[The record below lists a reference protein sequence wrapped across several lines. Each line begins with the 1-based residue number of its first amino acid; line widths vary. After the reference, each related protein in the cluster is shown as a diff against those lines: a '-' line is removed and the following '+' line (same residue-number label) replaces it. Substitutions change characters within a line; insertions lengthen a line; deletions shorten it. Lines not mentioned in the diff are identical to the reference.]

1 MLELLF
7 GYMVYDT
14 VKTVSNKRKEDEKR
28 KEIDRLRSRLKRPMT
43 RTHSKQCICRLCVN
57 RREAAIN
64 RLNELLGC
72 K

>member
-7 GYMVYDT
+7 GFMVYDT
-14 VKTVSNKRKEDEKR
+14 VKTVSKKREEEQKR
-28 KEIDRLRSRLKRPMT
+28 KEIDHLRLRLKRPMT
-43 RTHSKQCICRLCVN
+43 RTHSKQCVCRLCVN
-57 RREAAIN
+57 RRKAAVN

>member
-7 GYMVYDT
+7 GFMVYDT
-14 VKTVSNKRKEDEKR
+14 VKTVSNKRAEKA
-28 KEIDRLRSRLKRPMT
+28 KQEEIDHLRFRLKRPMT

-57 RREAAIN
+57 RKEAAIN
-64 RLNELLGC
+64 RLNELFES

>member
-7 GYMVYDT
+7 GFMVYDT
-14 VKTVSNKRKEDEKR
+14 VKTVSKKREEEKR
-28 KEIDRLRSRLKRPMT
+28 KEIEQLRFRLKRPMT
-43 RTHSKQCICRLCVN
+43 RTHSKQCLCRLCVN
-57 RREAAIN
+57 RRESAIN

>member
-7 GYMVYDT
+7 GLMVYDT
-14 VKTVSNKRKEDEKR
+14 VKTVSNKRAEEDKR
-28 KEIDRLRSRLKRPMT
+28 KEIDRLRFRLKRPMT
-43 RTHSKQCICRLCVN
+43 RTHSMQCVCRLCVN

-72 K
+72 